1 MTKDQACSVQTQIL
15 SGELTDNQIL
25 DHLRLIESEGLD
37 KESFLGFWEASKES
51 QIGIEYSGQVLD
63 ITGTG
68 GDGLD
73 TFNISTLASLVCSSL
88 GIAVAKHGN
97 RSATSV
103 CGSADI
109 LEVLGY
115 NINLTE
121 EQIKR
126 QLDENNFAFVFAP
139 SFNPAFR
146 FVKIARSEFAKPTYF
161 NLLGPLLNP
170 LSPKFLVMGVSRKI
184 SDSIPNCFE
193 IISKLM
199 KNANLTSSWLVQSES
214 GMDELDIYSKSTIRQ
229 PILQGDIESNNDLG
243 IIPQLRPNL
252 MGKFTDKKV
261 FREVQIDPKKYFEDI
276 IEGELTIKTKE
287 EAKTI
292 FLNIISNKA
301 SQTQTNIVILN
312 AAAGIMTAKRAQSLS
327 EAINLARETIES
339 GKLKAHF
346 GRIISNQL

>member
-1 MTKDQACSVQTQIL
+1 MTKDQAYSVQTQIL
-15 SGELTDNQIL
+15 SGELTDSQVL
-25 DHLRLIESEGLD
+25 DHLRLIEEEGLD
-37 KESFLGFWEASKES
+37 KESFQGFWEASKES
-51 QIGIEYSGQVLD
+51 QIKIEYDKPILD

-73 TFNISTLASLVCSSL
+73 TFNISTLASLVCSSI
-88 GIAVAKHGN
+88 GIKVAKHGN

-109 LEVLGY
+109 LEALGY
-115 NINLTE
+115 NINLTSD
-121 EQIKR
+121 QIKR
-126 QLDENNFAFVFAP
+126 QLDQNNFAFVFAP

-146 FVKIARSEFAKPTYF
+146 FVKSARSEFAKPTYF

-170 LSPKFLVMGVSRKI
+170 LSPKFLVMGISSKI
-184 SDSIPNCFE
+184 SRSIPNCFE

-199 KNANLTSSWLVQSES
+199 KNANLTSAWLVQSES

-229 PILQGDIESNNDLG
+229 PILQGDVESNNDLG

-261 FREVQIDPKKYFEDI
+261 FREVEIDPNRYFEDI
-276 IEGELTIKTKE
+276 AQGELNIKTKE
-287 EAKTI
+287 DAKRV
-292 FLNIISNKA
+292 FEDVISNKA
-301 SQTQTNIVILN
+301 TKTQTNVVILN
-312 AAAGIMTAKRAQSLS
+312 AAAGIMTAKRAQSLT

-339 GKLKAHF
+339 GKVKTHF
-346 GRIISNQL
+346 DRIISNQF